1 MLRDGLVWGMK
12 HERIQQRLLSKD
24 DTLTLEKAIDIAQ
37 TIEPVIKQSSLI
49 RSTQGVEDHL
59 ENIHKVQN
67 KEILNFYRE
76 ERKRLSRNFSFKDK
90 GCFFCQKKLCKTK
103 KKHSFVQRKQT

>member
-1 MLRDGLVWGMK
+1 MIENRKSQEQNTFQLAEHYGTILQDVLRDGLVWGMK
-12 HERIQQRLLSKD
+12 HERIQQGLLSKD

-37 TIEPVIKQSSLI
+37 TTEPVIKQSSLI

-67 KEILNFYRE
+67 KENF
-76 ERKRLSRNFSFKDK
+76 KLLS
-90 GCFFCQKKLCKTK
+90 
-103 KKHSFVQRKQT
+103 